1 QCQQCFG
8 SGCRSCKHTGW
19 LEMGGCGL
27 VNTKVLERCGIDSS
41 TYSGFAFG
49 MGVDRIAM
57 SKFGIAD
64 LRSLYEG
71 DVVMAR
77 QLALR

>member
-1 QCQQCFG
+1 MVDPQ
-8 SGCRSCKHTGW
+8 
-19 LEMGGCGL
+19 
-27 VNTKVLERCGIDSS
+27 VLENCGIDSKK
-41 TYSGFAFG
+41 YSGFAFG

>member
-1 QCQQCFG
+1 
-8 SGCRSCKHTGW
+8 
-19 LEMGGCGL
+19 
-27 VNTKVLERCGIDSS
+27 
-41 TYSGFAFG
+41 

-71 DVVMAR
+71 DVLLSR

>member
-1 QCQQCFG
+1 
-8 SGCRSCKHTGW
+8 
-19 LEMGGCGL
+19 MGGCGL
-27 VNTKVLERCGIDSS
+27 VNVRVLESCGIDSKV
-41 TYSGFAFG
+41 YSGFAFG

-71 DVVMAR
+71 DVLLSR
-77 QLALR
+77 HLALR